1 MTSAFNVA
9 EYVRPETIDE
19 AVAAVADYGGR
30 GRIIAGGTNLLVDRP
45 SGVEAL
51 IDITRLDLGYIRSD
65 GGLAIG
71 ALATVAD
78 LRASPLLT
86 GPYAILKEA
95 AKSHGH
101 ALISHLATIGGNI
114 CKAHPVLDFPPPL
127 LALDAEVTLTGG
139 GGERAMALEEFFL
152 GFEETALGAGE
163 IVTAINIPAPP
174 PRTGAAFLKMGWT
187 HVDMALVNAAIL
199 VTLGPDDKCQ
209 EARIALG
216 TAAPLPF
223 RAKQAEAVLQG
234 KKIDDALIK
243 EAAAAAERQASP
255 MDYHRGSEAY
265 KRHIIGVFVE
275 RGLAEASRKAE
286 EGA

>member
-1 MTSAFNVA
+1 MGNAFTVA
-9 EYVRPETIDE
+9 EYVRPETVDE
-19 AVAAVADYGGR
+19 ALAAVAKYGDR

-45 SGVEAL
+45 GGVEAL
-51 IDITRLDLGYIRSD
+51 IDINRLGLGHIRSN
-65 GGLAIG
+65 GGLTIG

-78 LRASPLLT
+78 LQASPLLT
-86 GPYAILKEA
+86 GPYAILKDA
-95 AKSHGH
+95 AKLHGH

-127 LALDAEVTLTGG
+127 LALDAEVTMANSD
-139 GGERAMALEEFFL
+139 GERVMPLAEFFL
-152 GFEETALGAGE
+152 GFEETALAEGE
-163 IVTAINIPAPP
+163 MITEFNLPAPA

-199 VTLGPDDKCQ
+199 VTLAADSSCQ

-216 TAAPLPF
+216 TATPVPF
-223 RAKQAEAVLQG
+223 RSKQAEAVLQG
-234 KKIDDALIK
+234 KNIDDALIK
-243 EAAAAAERQASP
+243 EAASIAAGEASP

-275 RGLAEASRKAE
+275 RGLTEALRKAQ
-286 EGA
+286 GKS